1 VAATK
6 TKATKRRRGGNA
18 FDLSERQ
25 LRSRRN
31 SKWSSYG
38 PNILPAFVAE
48 MDFAVA
54 DPIQKAILRS
64 VETGDYGYPMRN
76 GAKAERA
83 VAEAFATRM
92 EERFGWKTDPALVHA
107 VGDLVQGTFAAIM
120 AYSEPGDGVILQVP
134 CYPPF
139 RESIATT
146 HRKLIP
152 LTMRD
157 DGKRH
162 VFDLAEIDG
171 EIDARTRI
179 LILCNPQNPTGRVFG
194 REELAPLVALAR
206 KHDLVVISDEI
217 HSDLIYD
224 GRKHLPFASLSREAA
239 EHTVTI
245 TSATKSFNI
254 PGLRCGA
261 MHFGAAEL
269 RDRFAKRI
277 PMRLLGSGNAM
288 GIDAT
293 VAAWTQSDA
302 WLNRVLAHL
311 KNARDRL
318 VDAIHAELPDIRC
331 HSPEGTYLAWLDCG
345 KLRLNT
351 PAFQFFHDHARVAFS
366 PGENFD
372 PAYPQFVRFNF
383 ATSMPILEQILDRV
397 IGAVKSPE
405 RSEPLSY
412 AAK

>member
-1 VAATK
+1 VAVMK
-6 TKATKRRRGGNA
+6 TRAAKPQRRGNA
-18 FDLSERQ
+18 FDLSEKQ

-38 PNILPAFVAE
+38 PNVLPAFVAE
-48 MDFAVA
+48 MDFLVA

-64 VETGDYGYPMRN
+64 VETGDYGYPVRN
-76 GAKAERA
+76 GTKAERT
-83 VAEAFATRM
+83 VADAFSARM
-92 EERFGWKTDPALVHA
+92 EGRFGWKADPALVQ
-107 VGDLVQGTFAAIM
+107 VIGDLVQGTFAAIM
-120 AYSEPGDGVILQVP
+120 AFSEPGDGVILQVP

-139 RESIATT
+139 RETIVTT
-146 HRKLIP
+146 QRKLIA

-157 DGKRH
+157 NGRRH
-162 VFDLAEIDG
+162 IYDLAELEGQID
-171 EIDARTRI
+171 DRTRV

-194 REELAPLVALAR
+194 RDELAALAAFAQ

-224 GRKHLPFASLSREAA
+224 GRKHIPFASLSREAA
-239 EHTVTI
+239 ARTVTI

-254 PGLRCGA
+254 PGLRCGV
-261 MHFGAAEL
+261 MHFGALEL

-277 PMRLLGSGNAM
+277 PTRLLGSGNAM

-302 WLNRVLAHL
+302 WLDKVMAHL
-311 KNARDRL
+311 TNARDLL
-318 VDAIHAELPDIRC
+318 VETVHKELPDIRC
-331 HSPEGTYLAWLDCG
+331 HAPEGTYLAWLDCG

-372 PAYPQFVRFNF
+372 PACPQFVRFNF
-383 ATSMPILEQILDRV
+383 ATSLPLIEQILERV
-397 IGAVKSPE
+397 VGAVKSPE
-405 RSEPLSY
+405 RLESLSY